1 MPLKR
6 GAGKRRHNHL
16 TQQQKLH
23 QHKYIQLVLNLGFA
37 VLTDRRLKKC
47 HLSELLVKGGQ
58 DHLTQKLSNNTA
70 SSKSRQNSYANQFVI
85 EYFSGIIIVKTHY
98 MLIREN
104 T

>member
-37 VLTDRRLKKC
+37 VLTDRRLKKY

-70 SSKSRQNSYANQFVI
+70 SSKSRQNSYANLICNNILKISFVI
-85 EYFSGIIIVKTHY
+85 EYFFGII
-98 MLIREN
+98 EN

>member
-16 TQQQKLH
+16 TQQQNLH
-23 QHKYIQLVLNLGFA
+23 QHKYIQLVLNPGFT

-70 SSKSRQNSYANQFVI
+70 SSKSRQNSYANLICTGLKISFVI
-85 EYFSGIIIVKTHY
+85 EYFFGII
-98 MLIREN
+98 EN

>member
-23 QHKYIQLVLNLGFA
+23 QHKYIQLVMNPGFA

-47 HLSELLVKGGQ
+47 HRSELMVKGGQ

-70 SSKSRQNSYANQFVI
+70 SSKSRKNSYANLIWHSGLKISFVI
-85 EYFSGIIIVKTHY
+85 ENVWHY
-98 MLIREN
+98 N
-104 T
+104 C